1 MYRYIAAML
10 STILM
15 VSSII
20 FFAILKTTSHD
31 REFMANYHDFLTSL
45 FISFLFFSQV
55 LQLLIA
61 TENVKSDFE
70 ILIIVLLHCTIVLTQ
85 TLLISGLWW
94 KYCILK
100 RHQEIHSNYFC
111 LIIHPYFTLLK
122 ITTNGSLIWYYII
135 LSYYSRLRW
144 FTIISMNYLIPNMHF
159 DG

>member
-1 MYRYIAAML
+1 ML

-20 FFAILKTTSHD
+20 FFAILKTTSHG

-45 FISFLFFSQV
+45 SISFLFFSQV

-85 TLLISGLWW
+85 TLLISGFW
-94 KYCILK
+94 
-100 RHQEIHSNYFC
+100 
-111 LIIHPYFTLLK
+111 
-122 ITTNGSLIWYYII
+122 
-135 LSYYSRLRW
+135 
-144 FTIISMNYLIPNMHF
+144 
-159 DG
+159 